1 MNLKEYLKL
10 KLGNNKQPDLSM
22 IYQDL
27 INLGYKP
34 IEIYQAINE
43 QIEENIINITLDYYK
58 KKNENN

>member
-58 KKNENN
+58 KKNENK

>member
-34 IEIYQAINE
+34 IEIYRAINE

-58 KKNENN
+58 KKNENK

>member
-10 KLGNNKQPDLSM
+10 KLGNNKQPDLGM

-43 QIEENIINITLDYYK
+43 QLKENIINITLDYYK
-58 KKNENN
+58 KKNE